1 MNYVDSLR
9 NYSCGGGVAQ
19 YWGDPLPAA
28 DSLQSI
34 LQARP
39 QPRLGCLSSPICTS
53 SGSTSCP
60 VAIANIWGR
69 WASRD
74 KPRAACSGVLTRT
87 YPMTAAVLLSS
98 IFALGLSRYRGVGL
112 QKRGPGQPHIAAI
125 FLYCCTAIFLYCCK
139 SVMQYGFFY
148 RIHCNAVMKYFIT
161 ESWPPQFQAT
171 NNGDFLTN

>member
-19 YWGDPLPAA
+19 YGGDPLPAA

-98 IFALGLSRYRGVGL
+98 IFASVCQGTVGSVY
-112 QKRGPGQPHIAAI
+112 KRGGLANLTLQQYFCTAVLQYFCTAVS
-125 FLYCCTAIFLYCCK
+125 LYCNMAFSIGFT
-139 SVMQYGFFY
+139 VM
-148 RIHCNAVMKYFIT
+148 
-161 ESWPPQFQAT
+161 
-171 NNGDFLTN
+171 L

>member
-1 MNYVDSLR
+1 M
-9 NYSCGGGVAQ
+9 GVT
-19 YWGDPLPAA
+19 PCRL
-28 DSLQSI
+28 
-34 LQARP
+34 
-39 QPRLGCLSSPICTS
+39 PRLGCLSSPICTS

-74 KPRAACSGVLTRT
+74 KPRAAGSGVLTRT

-112 QKRGPGQPHIAAI
+112 QQRGAWPTAHCSNISVL
-125 FLYCCTAIFLYCCK
+125 LYCNISVLQYFCTAIFLYCNISVLLYCCK
-139 SVMQYGFFY
+139 SVLQYGFFY
-148 RIHCNAVMKYFIT
+148 RIHCTAVMKYFIT